1 MNDQKTD
8 LLVDVDI
15 EPTPVQSVELNKDA
29 KNVKTS
35 LQQQTICDLSLE
47 GAVGGL
53 SDIEVSNEAQFKS
66 YQNQT
71 AEDIESGR
79 ARMDSVTSYD
89 REAQKKPYW
98 HQIPYL
104 FPIQIVIQQRPDYQ
118 LHQEE

>member
-47 GAVGGL
+47 GRKFLNFGL
-53 SDIEVSNEAQFKS
+53 
-66 YQNQT
+66 
-71 AEDIESGR
+71 
-79 ARMDSVTSYD
+79 
-89 REAQKKPYW
+89 
-98 HQIPYL
+98 
-104 FPIQIVIQQRPDYQ
+104 
-118 LHQEE
+118 LHIL